1 MKIPLFPLHT
11 VLFPGGPLPLR
22 IFEQRYLD
30 MISSCLKDDS
40 RFGILLIREGSETG
54 DAKTH
59 SVGTLARIADWYQ
72 GSDGVLGITAI
83 GEERFQLQQTER
95 QNNGLLIGDVN
106 CLASP
111 PLQELPDDDKP
122 LAQILSGV
130 LADLGKL
137 YESLDKNFDDAGW
150 IADRFAEI
158 LPISAEQKQ
167 TFLVTED
174 PLARLKL
181 VREVLVSVRGPD
193 AMAT

>member
-40 RFGILLIREGSETG
+40 RFGVLLIREGSETG

-72 GSDGVLGITAI
+72 GSDGLLGITAI
-83 GEERFQLQQTER
+83 GEERFQLLQTER
-95 QNNGLLIGDVN
+95 LENGLLIGDVN
-106 CLASP
+106 CLESAP
-111 PLQELPDDDKP
+111 PQKLPDDDKT
-122 LAQILSGV
+122 LAPILSGV
-130 LADLGKL
+130 LDDLGKL
-137 YESLDKNFDDAGW
+137 YESLDKNYDDAGW
-150 IADRFAEI
+150 VSDRFAEI
-158 LPISAEQKQ
+158 LPVPAEQKQ

-174 PLARLKL
+174 PLERLKMI
-181 VREVLVSVRGPD
+181 REVLVTVRGPG
-193 AMAT
+193 AAVT

>member
-40 RFGILLIREGSETG
+40 RFGVLLIREGSETG

-72 GSDGVLGITAI
+72 GSDGLLGITAI
-83 GEERFQLQQTER
+83 GEERFQLLQTER
-95 QNNGLLIGDVN
+95 LENGLLIGDVN
-106 CLASP
+106 CLESAP
-111 PLQELPDDDKP
+111 PQKLPDDDKTM
-122 LAQILSGV
+122 AHILSGV
-130 LADLGKL
+130 LDDLGKL
-137 YESLDKNFDDAGW
+137 YESLDKNYDDAGW
-150 IADRFAEI
+150 VSDRFAEI
-158 LPISAEQKQ
+158 LPVPAEQKQ

-174 PLARLKL
+174 PLERLKMI
-181 VREVLVSVRGPD
+181 REVLVTVRGPG
-193 AMAT
+193 AAVT